1 MSSFEMTPVG
11 HVECLDLLNR
21 EDHYNKKPGETFKA
35 KAVINKELTDTLDEI
50 DTFDHI
56 WLIFVF
62 DRNVGEGFKTKV
74 FPRPDPSHERG
85 LFTTRSPHRPNPIGL
100 ACVRVLGREN
110 NIIHFENSDILD
122 GTPILDIKPYIPK
135 SDSRPDSK
143 AGWLD
148 KIK

>member
-1 MSSFEMTPVG
+1 MAGFEMTPIG
-11 HVECLDLLNR
+11 HVECSGLKKR
-21 EDHYNKKPGETFKA
+21 EDHYNKKQGETFKA
-35 KAVINKELTDTLDEI
+35 RLIVNMELADALDDI

-62 DRNVGEGFKTKV
+62 DRNIGEGFKTRV
-74 FPRPDPSHERG
+74 FPRPDPSNQRG
-85 LFTTRSPHRPNPIGL
+85 LFATRSPYRPNPIGL
-100 ACVRVLGREN
+100 ACARVLGREN

-143 AGWLD
+143 AGWLEGL
-148 KIK
+148 K